1 MSFVNRAVDPAR
13 CAEAARR
20 GRANDKGVPRGGA
33 RSAKDTGE
41 ATKEARR
48 SVEAVL
54 AVVAHLTATAIPRTA
69 AALGGGEQVGVCT
82 AH

>member
-1 MSFVNRAVDPAR
+1 MDPAR

-20 GRANDKGVPRGGA
+20 GRANDKSVPRGGA

-41 ATKEARR
+41 AIKEARR

-69 AALGGGEQVGVCT
+69 AAQRGGEQVGVCT